1 MVGWGEGWGG
11 GYFLHYRPPTLNPAD
26 QLTILPAVAKGDRGR
41 RGEGNSEL
49 NKDCAGIFIQ
59 SMEARNR
66 IGIGI

>member
-1 MVGWGEGWGG
+1 
-11 GYFLHYRPPTLNPAD
+11 
-26 QLTILPAVAKGDRGR
+26 LTILPAVAKGDRGR